1 MDRWKYFILIG
12 DRSGKYMSEN
22 AKNRLLE
29 LLKNIGCTEDCVQFQ
44 TTPPPIPHAQH
55 STVVLVSLPDG
66 RLVKGT
72 GENRRKTDAEIAAAM
87 DAIEQLHRN
96 HPDIIIDWDE
106 IMIEAQAGDALI
118 KLGVYLSPNRT
129 TVGDNSKQLQNSES
143 DAHLER
149 VFDQWQAQGD
159 PDLTIW
165 GNNLSKKRKA
175 TLVEALL
182 WRRFG
187 MIVLTSDA
195 SEKLQSLLKT
205 LD

>member
-1 MDRWKYFILIG
+1 
-12 DRSGKYMSEN
+12 MSEN

-29 LLKNIGCTEDCVQFQ
+29 LLKNLGCIEDCAQFQ
-44 TTPPPIPHAQH
+44 TTSPLIAYGQH
-55 STVVLVSLPDG
+55 YTVVLVNLPDG
-66 RLVKGT
+66 RVVKGT
-72 GENRRKTDAEIAAAM
+72 GDSRRKKDAEIAAAM

-96 HPDIIIDWDE
+96 HPDLIIDWDK
-106 IMIEAQAGDALI
+106 IKIEAQAGDALI

-129 TVGDNSKQLQNSES
+129 SADDNSKQLQNSES

-159 PDLTIW
+159 QDLAIW
-165 GNNLSKKRKA
+165 GNNLSEKRKA

-187 MIVLTSDA
+187 TLVLASDA

>member
-1 MDRWKYFILIG
+1 
-12 DRSGKYMSEN
+12 MSEN

-29 LLKNIGCTEDCVQFQ
+29 LLKNIGCIEDCVQFQ
-44 TTPPPIPHAQH
+44 TTSPPIPYAQH

-96 HPDIIIDWDE
+96 HPDLIIDWDE
-106 IMIEAQAGDALI
+106 IKIEAQAGDALI

-143 DAHLER
+143 DSHLER

-187 MIVLTSDA
+187 MLVLTSDA